1 MAITVKALNPG
12 FVAEVIGVALDEPF
26 GDDVL
31 AEIIAAMDAYAVCV
45 FPDQPLTDEA
55 QLAFSARLGP
65 LETTRR
71 VHRAD
76 FKHRL
81 DTRVTDVSNLDE
93 NNHIVAPDSDR
104 RMIAMSNRLWHT
116 DSSFKKTP
124 AKYSLLSARAIPS
137 EGGETQFAD
146 LRTAYDALPEKKK
159 QAIDG
164 LIVMHWLT
172 HLRSKTGFDQ
182 FTEAERAVEPP
193 IPQVLVRTLPG
204 SGRRTL
210 YLAAHADHVV
220 GMPVP
225 EGRVL
230 LMDLMEH
237 ATQPQFVHT
246 HTWRVNDL
254 VIWDDRC
261 TMHRVREFGL
271 TEVRDLHRTTV
282 ADVAPTIE
290 QARVA

>member
-1 MAITVKALNPG
+1 MALTIKALNPG
-12 FVAEVIGVALDEPF
+12 FVAKVTGVSLGEPF
-26 GDDVL
+26 GEEVL
-31 AEIIAAMDAYAVCV
+31 AEIVSAIDNYAVCI
-45 FPDQPLTDEA
+45 FPDQPLTDER
-55 QLAFSARLGP
+55 QLSFSARLGP

-71 VHRAD
+71 VNRAD

-93 NNHIVAPDSDR
+93 NNCLVARDSDR

-146 LRTAYDALPEKKK
+146 LRAAYNALTEKKK
-159 QAIDG
+159 QEIDD

-172 HLRSKTGFDQ
+172 HLRSKTGFDH

-193 IPQVLVRTLPG
+193 MPQVLVCTLPG
-204 SGRRTL
+204 LGRKTL
-210 YLAAHADHVV
+210 YLAAHADHVI

-225 EGRVL
+225 EGRML

-237 ATQPQFVHT
+237 ATQPEFVHT

-261 TMHRVREFGL
+261 TMHRVREFGI
-271 TEVRDLHRTTV
+271 TEVRDMHRTTV
-282 ADVAPTIE
+282 SDVGPTID